1 MKIIYQDENIL
12 VINKPAGIN
21 SDDFERRI
29 HRLDKDTSGI
39 LLIAKNNKALKFL
52 QKQFQERKVEKKYIL
67 LVSGNVKNNKGTI
80 KALLGRSPKDRRKQK
95 VFSIHHPQAKGKR
108 DSLTEYAVLKRFK
121 DFTLIE
127 ATPKTGRKHQLR
139 VHFAELS
146 HPIAGD
152 EIYSFKNQLI
162 PEGLKRQ
169 FLHAS
174 YLKIKMPDEEIRE
187 FKSNL
192 PKELKEILN
201 NLN

>member
-1 MKIIYQDENIL
+1 MEIIYEDENVL

-29 HRLDKDTSGI
+29 HRIDKDTSGI

-67 LVSGNVKNNKGTI
+67 LVSGNVKNNKGII